1 MLESKCPHMYK
12 TRLNEITFKFNII
25 IHVYTGMEMEGK
37 VGGPG
42 QVLENTSVTKS
53 NVKIALP
60 FSSESR

>member
-1 MLESKCPHMYK
+1 MYK

-42 QVLENTSVTKS
+42 QVLENTSVMKS